1 MFDTKTKMKSIKTL
15 TGAVVF
21 SGILAVSTLALA
33 ADTASSDAAK
43 NAKPYPLKTCIVSDE
58 KLEGDMGDPYVFV
71 YQGQQIKLCCKNC
84 LPDFEKDPAKYLKKL
99 ADAQPAEKKDAS
111 TTPGKAD
118 TGKKP

>member
-1 MFDTKTKMKSIKTL
+1 MKLIKTI

-33 ADTASSDAAK
+33 ADQATADAAK

-99 ADAQPAEKKDAS
+99 ADAQAAEKKD
-111 TTPGKAD
+111 TPSAPAKD
-118 TGKKP
+118 DSGKKP